1 MVSWVPWS
9 ASSLL
14 AARLHGSQTQTRRSA
29 AGAFPPTSFAI
40 CSSVYPCPA
49 GHRRTFRVGERAVAV
64 PSLLGLHEPETYAI
78 RILAATVSDPEES
91 FDETPITGILTTS
104 PGVAFDL
111 TETTILILVDAPT
124 ASSSG

>member
-1 MVSWVPWS
+1 M
-9 ASSLL
+9 
-14 AARLHGSQTQTRRSA
+14 
-29 AGAFPPTSFAI
+29 
-40 CSSVYPCPA
+40 
-49 GHRRTFRVGERAVAV
+49 
-64 PSLLGLHEPETYAI
+64 I

-111 TETTILILVDAPT
+111 TDTTILILVDAPT